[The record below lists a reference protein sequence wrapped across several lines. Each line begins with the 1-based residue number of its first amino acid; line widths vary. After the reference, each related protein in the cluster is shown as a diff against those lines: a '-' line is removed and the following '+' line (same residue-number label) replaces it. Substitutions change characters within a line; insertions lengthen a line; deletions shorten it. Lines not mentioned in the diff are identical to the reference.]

1 MKISM
6 KKILAVLTA
15 MLMVCALAGCG
26 GDDTKGNS
34 NNNQQAEGPSA
45 YELYTQAEQKMNDL
59 ETAEYNL
66 NIAMNINAEGQSMDM
81 TMGGNMKQVKTGEG
95 DADFDLAFNMNMD
108 MSAMGQG
115 SMDVN
120 MYYTNGYLYYD
131 MGELG
136 QMKAAMDIET
146 AEEQMNTEGMA
157 ELEESWIK
165 ESSVDGNTIH
175 LLVDGTKMSEYVGV
189 AADSLQGLPEDAMTI
204 GDVTIDLT
212 TDAEGMPTTYRMV
225 LPITVS
231 AEGQTMTMNM
241 DMTMDIVATEGVV
254 IEFPEGMD
262 SWMEVDASQL
272 Q

>member
-15 MLMVCALAGCG
+15 MLMVCAMAGCG
-26 GDDTKGNS
+26 GDDSKGG

-45 YELYTQAEQKMNDL
+45 YELYTAASEKMNDL
-59 ETAEYNL
+59 DAAEYNM
-66 NIAMNINAEGQSMDM
+66 NIDMNINADGQDMAM

-95 DADFDLAFNMNMD
+95 DADFDLAFAMNMD
-108 MSAMGQG
+108 MSAMGAG
-115 SMDVN
+115 AMDVN

-146 AEEQMNTEGMA
+146 AEAQMNTEGMA
-157 ELEESWIK
+157 DLEESWIK
-165 ESSVDGNTIH
+165 DSSVDGNNIH
-175 LLVDGTKMSEYVGV
+175 LVVDGSKMTEYAGI
-189 AADSLQGLPEDAMTI
+189 ASGSLAGLGEDAMNI
-204 GDVTIDLT
+204 GDVTIDMT
-212 TDAEGMPTTYRMV
+212 IDADGMPTTYKMAM
-225 LPITVS
+225 PITVN
-231 AEGQTMTMNM
+231 AEGQTMTMDM
-241 DMTMDIVATEGVV
+241 DMTMDVVATSGVT
-254 IEFPEGMD
+254 IDFPEGMD